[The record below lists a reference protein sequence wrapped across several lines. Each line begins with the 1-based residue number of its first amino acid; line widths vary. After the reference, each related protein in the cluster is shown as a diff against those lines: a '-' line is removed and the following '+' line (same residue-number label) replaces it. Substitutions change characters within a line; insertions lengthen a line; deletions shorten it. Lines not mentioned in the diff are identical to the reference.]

1 MCNTKKI
8 LVLGTGN
15 AQLDL
20 IKYLKQKGH
29 IVVGLSNTSQH
40 SVNQIIDK
48 FYPIDIVDKEKVCTI
63 AQEENVDLI
72 YSIGSDLAMPSVAYA
87 SQQLGLP
94 CFLSGCCAEI
104 MQNKTLFRKFL
115 AENKICAVPFMKAQ
129 TRNELSEWKI
139 FPAIIKPS
147 DSQGQ
152 RGIFKV
158 DASQDLE
165 RAFEQAKLF
174 SRTQT
179 VIIEK
184 FIQGKEI
191 SLNGYMVNGIL
202 KYSFISDRQTVN
214 NNSVGIVI
222 GHHFPSQMPQEFQ
235 TKAATMAQQVASKLN
250 YLNGPIYFQMI
261 YNESD
266 VQLIEGA
273 PRLDGCHIWRLIE
286 HRYRVNLLDISIE
299 HLLNNT
305 PPNKE
310 IAETGKQ
317 IDSII
322 FFLEEPGTVFNKE
335 KYDYNR
341 AENSYYELYY
351 NNKETVRTVNGI
363 LEKVG
368 YQIISSNA

>member
-1 MCNTKKI
+1 
-8 LVLGTGN
+8 
-15 AQLDL
+15 
-20 IKYLKQKGH
+20 
-29 IVVGLSNTSQH
+29 
-40 SVNQIIDK
+40 
-48 FYPIDIVDKEKVCTI
+48 
-63 AQEENVDLI
+63 
-72 YSIGSDLAMPSVAYA
+72 MPSVAYA

-129 TRNELSEWKI
+129 TRNELSQWKI
-139 FPAIIKPS
+139 FPAIIKPA

-158 DASQDLE
+158 DAPQDLE

-179 VIIEK
+179 VIIEE

-351 NNKETVRTVNGI
+351 NNKETVRPVNGI

>member
-20 IKYLKQKGH
+20 IKYSKQKGH

-72 YSIGSDLAMPSVAYA
+72 YSIGSDLAMPSIALA

-94 CFLSGCCAEI
+94 CFLSVQCAEI
-104 MQNKTLFRKFL
+104 MQNKSLFRKFL
-115 AENKICAVPFMKAQ
+115 NENNICTVPFMKVEKS
-129 TRNELSEWKI
+129 NELSQWTI
-139 FPAIIKPS
+139 FPAIVKPT

-158 DASQDLE
+158 NTPQELQS
-165 RAFEQAKLF
+165 AFELAKSF
-174 SRTQT
+174 SRSET

-184 FIQGKEI
+184 YIQGKEI
-191 SLNGYMVNGIL
+191 SLNGYMADGIL
-202 KYSFISDRQTVN
+202 RYAFISDRQTTN
-214 NNSVGIVI
+214 DKSVGIVA
-222 GHHFPSQMPQEFQ
+222 GHHFPTQMPKKFQ
-235 TKAATMAQQVASKLN
+235 TKVVLMAQQVATALN
-250 YLNGPIYFQMI
+250 YQNGPIYFQMM
-261 YNESD
+261 YNETN
-266 VQLIEGA
+266 VFIIEGT

-286 HRYRVNLLDISIE
+286 HRYKINLLNICIE
-299 HLLNNT
+299 HLLNNIL
-305 PPNKE
+305 PYKE
-310 IAETGKQ
+310 IAEPENQ
-317 IDSII
+317 HDSIC
-322 FFLEEPGTVFNKE
+322 FFLEKPGNIFSKE
-335 KYDYNR
+335 KYENTQT
-341 AENSYYELYY
+341 ENSYFELYY
-351 NNKETVRTVNGI
+351 HNNETVRPVNGI

-368 YQIISSNA
+368 YQITSSIL

>member
-147 DSQGQ
+147 
-152 RGIFKV
+152 
-158 DASQDLE
+158 
-165 RAFEQAKLF
+165 
-174 SRTQT
+174 
-179 VIIEK
+179 
-184 FIQGKEI
+184 
-191 SLNGYMVNGIL
+191 
-202 KYSFISDRQTVN
+202 
-214 NNSVGIVI
+214 
-222 GHHFPSQMPQEFQ
+222 
-235 TKAATMAQQVASKLN
+235 
-250 YLNGPIYFQMI
+250 
-261 YNESD
+261 
-266 VQLIEGA
+266 
-273 PRLDGCHIWRLIE
+273 
-286 HRYRVNLLDISIE
+286 
-299 HLLNNT
+299 
-305 PPNKE
+305 
-310 IAETGKQ
+310 
-317 IDSII
+317 
-322 FFLEEPGTVFNKE
+322 
-335 KYDYNR
+335 
-341 AENSYYELYY
+341 
-351 NNKETVRTVNGI
+351 
-363 LEKVG
+363 
-368 YQIISSNA
+368 